1 MIGTLS
7 LYVARRFAGT
17 FLAAVTA
24 VFLVVLLVDLVEQ
37 LRRAA
42 GSDAGFDVV
51 VTMALLHAPSLMLD
65 ALPFIAL
72 LSAIAC
78 FARLARSSELVV
90 TRAAGV
96 SVWRLLA
103 PALAAAGAIGAA
115 SVALLDP
122 LASGLLHR
130 FEVME
135 ARHVRD
141 RGSLLS
147 VSANGLWLRQ
157 SDGEGQSV
165 VHARRANPDGT
176 RLWDVTVFRFGPDDA
191 LTGRVEAARA
201 VLEPGAWALYGV
213 SDWKLDP
220 AAPAADPDAFG
231 DQPLRAAE
239 AAPLPDKRERLEVP
253 TDLTPAQIL
262 ESFASPKTISFW
274 AMPRFIAALEAAGLS
289 ATRHRMHWQAQ
300 TAKPLLLAAMV
311 LIGAAFSMRHV
322 RFGGLGIMAL
332 GAIGAGLGYFFLANL
347 TEAFGALGA
356 IPPPL
361 AAWIPPV
368 AMSMAAVALLLHL
381 EDG

>member
-7 LYVARRFAGT
+7 LYIARRFA
-17 FLAAVTA
+17 AAFAAAFGA
-24 VFLVVLLVDLVEQ
+24 VFLVVFLVDLVEQ
-37 LRRAA
+37 LRRA
-42 GSDAGFDVV
+42 GGAGFEVV
-51 VTMALLHAPSLMLD
+51 ATMALLHAPALMLD
-65 ALPFIAL
+65 SLPFIAL
-72 LSAIAC
+72 LAAIAC

-103 PALAAAGAIGAA
+103 PALLSAAAIGAA
-115 SVALLDP
+115 ATAVLNP
-122 LASGLLHR
+122 LAAGMLHR
-130 FEVME
+130 FEALE

-141 RGSLLS
+141 RPSLLS

-157 SDGEGQSV
+157 SGPEGQSV
-165 VHARRANPDGT
+165 LHARRANPEGT
-176 RLWDVTVFRFGPDDA
+176 NLWDVTLFRFDA
-191 LTGRVEAARA
+191 GDRLVGRTEAGRA
-201 VLEPGAWALYGV
+201 VLEPGAWALFGV
-213 SDWKLDP
+213 RDWTLRTGLPHD
-220 AAPAADPDAFG
+220 AAPSDAEV
-231 DQPLRAAE
+231 PLSAAE
-239 AAPLPDKRERLEVP
+239 AAPAPVRVERLDLP

-289 ATRHRMHWQAQ
+289 AQRHRMHWQAQ
-300 TAKPLLLAAMV
+300 TAKPLLLASMV

-322 RFGGLGIMAL
+322 RFGGLGLMAL

-356 IPPPL
+356 IAPPL

-368 AMSMAAVALLLHL
+368 AISLAAAGLLLHL